1 MSFNLTEIN
10 RRCREDAAAFI
21 AECDQDYA
29 RRLAQAADRIM
40 ENLDRSPVVLLSGP
54 SGSGKTTTAMK
65 ICEVLEERG
74 IRTHSVSMD
83 DYFKTVSPE
92 TTPRT
97 PSGAYD
103 LESPLC
109 LDMDLLNEHFSAL
122 AEGKRIY
129 VPKYDFVHQA
139 RLMRMG
145 RSLKLR
151 KNEVAVFE
159 GIHALN
165 DAITQA
171 HPEAFKLYISAR
183 SNIVDDNGKEVFK
196 GTWIRLM
203 RRTVRDYLFR
213 GTQAQQTLKNW
224 ANVRRGEKLYIS
236 PFKDK
241 ADLQFDSAFA
251 YEVPVLN
258 NTVTDLFTSMP
269 EDTPRY
275 QELRSIL
282 PAFELFEDVSPDL
295 LADDSLLREF
305 IGGGKYQY

>member
-1 MSFNLTEIN
+1 MAYQLKDLNYRTVSDPVGLIE
-10 RRCREDAAAFI
+10 EADANYAALVN
-21 AECDQDYA
+21 A
-29 RRLAQAADRIM
+29 AADRIAD
-40 ENLDRSPVVLLSGP
+40 NRKNSPIVLLSGP

-65 ICEVLEERG
+65 ICEVLESRG
-74 IRTHSVSMD
+74 IRTHSISLD
-83 DYFKTVSPE
+83 DYFKTVSPD

-97 PSGAYD
+97 ASGAYD

-109 LDMDLLNEHFSAL
+109 LDMDLLNEHFTKL
-122 AEGKRIY
+122 TRGERIY

-139 RLMRMG
+139 RLMRYG
-145 RSLKLR
+145 RTLRLK
-151 KNEVAVFE
+151 KDEVVVFE

-165 DAITQA
+165 DAITTV

-183 SNIVDDNGKEVFK
+183 SNILDDSGRIMFK
-196 GTWIRLM
+196 GTWMRLM

-213 GTQAQQTLKNW
+213 GTNAQATLKNW

-241 ADLQFDSAFA
+241 ADLQFDSSFA

-258 NTVTDLFTSMP
+258 NTATELFSGMP

-282 PAFELFEDVSPDL
+282 PAFEQFEDISPDL
-295 LADDSLLREF
+295 LAEDSLLREF
-305 IGGGKYQY
+305 IGGGKYKY

>member
-1 MSFNLTEIN
+1 MAYSLSEIN
-10 RRCREDAAAFI
+10 ERCRADAAGFI
-21 AECDQDYA
+21 ADCDAVYA
-29 RRLAQAADRIM
+29 DRLKKAADRIQ
-40 ENLDRSPVVLLSGP
+40 ENLERSPIVLLSGP

-74 IRTHSVSMD
+74 VRTHSVSLD

-97 PSGAYD
+97 ASGAYD

-109 LDMDLLNEHFSAL
+109 LDMDLLNDHFTRLSKG
-122 AEGKRIY
+122 ERIY
-129 VPKYDFVHQA
+129 VPKYDFVHQSRMMRYGRTL
-139 RLMRMG
+139 RL
-145 RSLKLR
+145 K
-151 KNEVAVFE
+151 KNEVVVFE

-165 DAITQA
+165 DAITTV

-183 SNIVDDNGKEVFK
+183 SNVLDDSGRIMFK
-196 GTWIRLM
+196 GTWMRLM

-213 GTQAQQTLKNW
+213 GTNAQSTLKNW

-241 ADLQFDSAFA
+241 ADLQFDSSFA

-258 NTVTDLFTSMP
+258 NTATELFAAMP

-282 PAFELFEDVSPDL
+282 PAFEQFEDVSPDL
-295 LADDSLLREF
+295 LAADSLLREF